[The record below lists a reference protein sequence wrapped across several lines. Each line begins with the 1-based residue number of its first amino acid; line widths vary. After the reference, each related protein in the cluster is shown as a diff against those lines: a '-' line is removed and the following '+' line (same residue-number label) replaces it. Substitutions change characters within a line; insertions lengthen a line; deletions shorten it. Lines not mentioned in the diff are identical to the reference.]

1 MCIVVSK
8 TFGLLDQ
15 TFNRPQNSNG
25 YMGQFT
31 SINRINLL
39 SCIPYILYE
48 HQIDFKWT
56 DFANFL
62 IYFSKSKCDKKLNQH
77 FYSHLHLLRILNTSS
92 VIVRSGHIS
101 MARCLITR
109 IITYQTQFHP

>member
-15 TFNRPQNSNG
+15 TFNKPQNSNG

-48 HQIDFKWT
+48 HQIDFK
-56 DFANFL
+56 
-62 IYFSKSKCDKKLNQH
+62 
-77 FYSHLHLLRILNTSS
+77 
-92 VIVRSGHIS
+92 
-101 MARCLITR
+101 
-109 IITYQTQFHP
+109 